1 MPKRFQIDKETINQ
15 LYHTENLKLHEVAQR
30 LGVCKD
36 TIRRNMR
43 LYGIPPKT
51 PEVYRKG
58 QDTRITAMLSQA
70 KELYYDKELSFAEVC
85 QKLGT
90 SFYTLK
96 RLFNDNGLKMRNPS
110 EVSKLA
116 YSKYPQIG
124 FQKGEKHSR
133 FNGHRATKKTNGY
146 ILFYKPD
153 HPRAPKNGYIGE
165 HILVWEDAHGIP
177 LPDGWIVHH
186 LNGIKNDNRPENL
199 AGMSSRAHYL
209 VLAEKAKRIRL
220 LESRIKELEKSLLE
234 ATKMNLL

>member
-1 MPKRFQIDKETINQ
+1 MKRIPFTKETIIQ

-43 LYGIPPKT
+43 LYGIPPKA
-51 PEVYRKG
+51 PEVYRRG
-58 QDTRITAMLSQA
+58 QDTRIIAMLPKA
-70 KELYYDKELSFAEVC
+70 KELYYDKELSFGEVY
-85 QKLGT
+85 QILGI
-90 SFYTLK
+90 SFYTLR
-96 RLFNDNGLKMRNPS
+96 RLFTENNLQLRGSGEAIR
-110 EVSKLA
+110 LA
-116 YSKYPQIG
+116 YSKHPKMGYQLG
-124 FQKGEKHSR
+124 NKHPR
-133 FNGHRATKKTNGY
+133 YNGY
-146 ILFYKPD
+146 RTTDTHSGYVRVFKKD
-153 HPRAPKNGYIGE
+153 HPKARKSGYVSE

-177 LPDGWIVHH
+177 LPDGWTVHH

>member
-1 MPKRFQIDKETINQ
+1 MKRMPFTKETIIQ

-58 QDTRITAMLSQA
+58 QDTRIIAMLPKA
-70 KELYYDKELSFAEVC
+70 KELYYDKELSFWEVC
-85 QKLGT
+85 QKLNI

-96 RLFNDNGLKMRNPS
+96 RLFDDNSLQLRSSGEAIR
-110 EVSKLA
+110 LA
-116 YSKYPQIG
+116 YSKYPKMGYQLG
-124 FQKGEKHSR
+124 SKHPR
-133 FNGHRATKKTNGY
+133 YNGY
-146 ILFYKPD
+146 RTVDRLGYVRIFKKD
-153 HPRAPKNGYIGE
+153 HPKAGKNGYIYE
-165 HILVWEDAHGIP
+165 HILVWEDAHGMP

-186 LNGIKNDNRPENL
+186 LNGIKDDNRPENL
-199 AGMSSRAHYL
+199 ASMSSRAHRF